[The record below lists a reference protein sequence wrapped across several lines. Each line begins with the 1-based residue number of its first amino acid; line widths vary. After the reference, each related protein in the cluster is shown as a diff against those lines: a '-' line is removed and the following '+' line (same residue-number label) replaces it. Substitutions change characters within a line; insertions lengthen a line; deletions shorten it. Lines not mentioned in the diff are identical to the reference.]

1 MEENKQMIQDIFMA
15 GFGGQGVLLTGN
27 LLAYTAIEA
36 GLNASFFPAYG
47 VEKRGGAANC
57 TVVISDGDIGSPV
70 IGNPST
76 LLVFNPL
83 TAEKYYPQV
92 KVGGFCLA
100 NSSLIK
106 ELPVRDDVE
115 TVMIPATEMAIE
127 AGDTR
132 LINMVMLGAML
143 GRNEVVSLAAVKS
156 ALAGI
161 LPERNHRF
169 LPMNHKALDA
179 GFTFTHR

>member
-1 MEENKQMIQDIFMA
+1 MQDIFMA
-15 GFGGQGVLLTGN
+15 GFGGQGILLAGN

-57 TVVISDGDIGSPV
+57 TVVLSDGDVGSPV
-70 IGNPST
+70 VGNPST
-76 LLVFNPL
+76 LLAFNPIA
-83 TAEKYYPQV
+83 AEKFYPKV
-92 KVGGFCLA
+92 KVGGLCLA

-115 TVMIPATEMAIE
+115 TILIPATEMAID
-127 AGDTR
+127 AGDAR
-132 LINMVMLGAML
+132 LVNMVMLGAML
-143 GRNEVVSLAAVKS
+143 GSVQPVTLDAVKS
-156 ALAGI
+156 GLAGI

-169 LPMNHKALDA
+169 LPMNYSALDA
-179 GFTFTHR
+179 GFTFTIL

>member
-1 MEENKQMIQDIFMA
+1 MIQDVFMA
-15 GFGGQGVLLTGN
+15 GFGGQGILLTGN

-47 VEKRGGAANC
+47 VEKRGGTANC
-57 TVVISDGDIGSPV
+57 TVVISDGDVGSPV
-70 IGNPST
+70 VGNPST
-76 LLVFNPL
+76 LLAFNPMA
-83 TAEKYYPQV
+83 AEKFYPKV

-106 ELPVRDDVE
+106 EMPIRADVE
-115 TVMIPATEMAIE
+115 TIMIPATEIAIE

-143 GRNEVVSLAAVKS
+143 GRNKIVSLDAVKS
-156 ALAGI
+156 GLAGI

-169 LPMNHKALDA
+169 LPMNHKALEA
-179 GFTFTHR
+179 GVAFTNR

>member
-1 MEENKQMIQDIFMA
+1 MIQDVFMA
-15 GFGGQGVLLTGN
+15 GFGGQGILLTGN

-57 TVVISDGDIGSPV
+57 TVVISDSDIGSPV
-70 IGNPST
+70 VGNPST
-76 LLVFNPL
+76 LLAFNPL
-83 TAEKYYPQV
+83 AAEKFYPQV

-106 ELPVRDDVE
+106 EMPIRDDVE

-127 AGDTR
+127 AGDAR
-132 LINMVMLGAML
+132 LINMVMLGALL
-143 GRNEVVSLAAVKS
+143 GRNKSVSLDAVKS
-156 ALAGI
+156 GLAGI

-169 LPMNHKALDA
+169 LPMNHKALDT
-179 GFTFTHR
+179 GFAFTSK

>member
-1 MEENKQMIQDIFMA
+1 MA
-15 GFGGQGVLLTGN
+15 
-27 LLAYTAIEA
+27 
-36 GLNASFFPAYG
+36 
-47 VEKRGGAANC
+47 
-57 TVVISDGDIGSPV
+57 
-70 IGNPST
+70 
-76 LLVFNPL
+76 
-83 TAEKYYPQV
+83 AEKFYSQV

-106 ELPVRDDVE
+106 EMPIRDDVE

-127 AGDTR
+127 AGDAR

-143 GRNEVVSLAAVKS
+143 GRNTSVSLDAVKS
-156 ALAGI
+156 GLAGI

-179 GFTFTHR
+179 GFAFTTK